1 MKFTGIIEAVE
12 ANRNRNESGIRL
24 FVKLVSHKGST
35 EQSVFARVQGMKAL
49 KVLQQM
55 DDEGVVQGVWRATLS
70 PCVHEYVG
78 SQGTIYAN
86 LMHITELEL
95 VDEEIDSVNTKQ
107 APPYEG
113 NKAAIADEELRF
125 PLAFPGKSTGIMN
138 WVKSVFA

>member
-1 MKFTGIIEAVE
+1 MHFTGIIEAVE

-24 FVKLVSHKGST
+24 FVKLASHEGSA

-55 DDEGVVQGVWRATLS
+55 DDEGVVHGVWRATLS
-70 PCVHEYVG
+70 PCVHEYIG

-95 VDEEIDSVNTKQ
+95 LDKSENDTGIVE
-107 APPYEG
+107 APDFP
-113 NKAAIADEELRF
+113 KF
-125 PLAFPGKSTGIMN
+125 PLLCPGKSTGIMN
-138 WVKSVFA
+138 WMKNVFAN